1 MKELMIQKDFLSLL
15 FKKDNRVMF
24 FPFADG
30 SGTMIA
36 DGYGIFLIQKDN
48 YFLNFGFREPSPMI
62 DDIIQGVTRKNYLRA
77 RYVCSVPY
85 GKDGKKTGRVFA
97 TEEGSYAVIDNKY
110 YRYFTADDMGMV
122 YVASRKDGIIVYDID
137 NFEVKAY
144 ICPVNIVL
152 EEFEKHE

>member
-15 FKKDNRVMF
+15 FNKDSRISF
-24 FPFADG
+24 YPFADG

-36 DGYGIFLIQKDN
+36 DGYGIFTIPKEN
-48 YFLNFGFREPSPMI
+48 YFLNFGDREPTSALDKI
-62 DDIIQGVTRKNYLRA
+62 VQGVTRRNYLKA
-77 RYVCSVPY
+77 RYICSVPY

-97 TEEGSYAVIDNKY
+97 TNEGNYAVIDNKY
-110 YRYFTADDMGMV
+110 YRYFTVDDMDMV

-144 ICPVNIVL
+144 ICPVNIVI